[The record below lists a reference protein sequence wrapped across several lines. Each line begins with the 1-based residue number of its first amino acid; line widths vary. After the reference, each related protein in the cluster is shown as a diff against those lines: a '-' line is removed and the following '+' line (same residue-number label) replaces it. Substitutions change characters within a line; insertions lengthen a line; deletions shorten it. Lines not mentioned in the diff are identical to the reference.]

1 MSKLPSAFT
10 SERQGKTLIISPEGD
25 SLSFEESDIKR
36 SLDQLHNLL
45 DEPEIKNLV
54 VDVGSAPYLGSIIIG
69 AIMVLCKKATDNGG
83 NVAICNATPSV
94 LDTIQLMRLDSV
106 IPYFA
111 TREEAIGQVET
122 EAD

>member
-36 SLDQLHNLL
+36 SLDQLHHLL
-45 DEPEIKNLV
+45 DEPEISNLI
-54 VDVGSAPYLGSIIIG
+54 VDVGSAPYLGSIIVG
-69 AIMVLCKKATDNGG
+69 AIMVLCKKASDNGG
-83 NVAICNATPSV
+83 KTAFCNASPSV
-94 LDTIQLMRLDSV
+94 LDSIQLMRLDSV

-111 TREEAIGQVET
+111 TREEAMTQVE
-122 EAD
+122 A

>member
-45 DEPEIKNLV
+45 DEPEIKNLI
-54 VDVGSAPYLGSIIIG
+54 VDVGSAPYLGSIIVG

-83 NVAICNATPSV
+83 KAAICNASPSV
-94 LDTIQLMRLDSV
+94 LDSIQLMRLDSV

-111 TREEAIGQVET
+111 TREEALTTVES
-122 EAD
+122 